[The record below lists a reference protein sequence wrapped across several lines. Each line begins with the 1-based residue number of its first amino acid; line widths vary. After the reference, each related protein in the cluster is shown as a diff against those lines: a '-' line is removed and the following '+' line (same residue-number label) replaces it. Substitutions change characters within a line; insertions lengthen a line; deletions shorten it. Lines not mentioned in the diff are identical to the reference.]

1 MSLQNFIKNL
11 QEQDDAGTVYSPE
24 TSQNVKVIPPD
35 NIDVEVINENNT
47 KVIPPKPEQ
56 PRTVSTLKL
65 NLRSAEKPVEE
76 KVQEVVQEEIQKAE
90 IKEEIQEEKVIQTPV
105 EIKENTTDDIF
116 AMSGTD
122 LEFKEKW
129 LAIYE
134 KAKSSKKQNAIA
146 DRLRAGRFIATQDS
160 VIILPDYDTTNKTAE
175 ELLEETWI

>member
-76 KVQEVVQEEIQKAE
+76 KVQEVVQ
-90 IKEEIQEEKVIQTPV
+90 EEIQEEKVIQTPV

>member
-76 KVQEVVQEEIQKAE
+76 KVQEVVQEEIQ
-90 IKEEIQEEKVIQTPV
+90 EEKVIQTPV

-129 LAIYE
+129 LAIYK

>member
-65 NLRSAEKPVEE
+65 NLRSVETH
-76 KVQEVVQEEIQKAE
+76 K
-90 IKEEIQEEKVIQTPV
+90 PV

-146 DRLRAGRFIATQDS
+146 DRLRAGRFIATRDS

>member
-90 IKEEIQEEKVIQTPV
+90 IKE
-105 EIKENTTDDIF
+105 NTTDDIF

>member
-65 NLRSAEKPVEE
+65 NLRSVEKPVEE
-76 KVQEVVQEEIQKAE
+76 KVQEVVQEK
-90 IKEEIQEEKVIQTPV
+90 IQEEKVIQTPV

>member
-76 KVQEVVQEEIQKAE
+76 KVQEVVQEEIQ
-90 IKEEIQEEKVIQTPV
+90 EEKVIHKPV

>member
-76 KVQEVVQEEIQKAE
+76 KVQEVVQEEIQ
-90 IKEEIQEEKVIQTPV
+90 EEKVIHKPV
-105 EIKENTTDDIF
+105 ETKENTTDDIF

>member
-76 KVQEVVQEEIQKAE
+76 KVQEVVQEEIQKEE
-90 IKEEIQEEKVIQTPV
+90 IKEDIHKPV

>member
-76 KVQEVVQEEIQKAE
+76 KVQEVVQKEIQKEE
-90 IKEEIQEEKVIQTPV
+90 IKEDIHKPV

-175 ELLEETWI
+175 ELLQETWI

>member
-76 KVQEVVQEEIQKAE
+76 KVQEVVQEEIQ
-90 IKEEIQEEKVIQTPV
+90 EEKVIQTPV

-146 DRLRAGRFIATQDS
+146 DRLRAGRFIATQNS

>member
-65 NLRSAEKPVEE
+65 NLRSVETHKPVEDNKVE
-76 KVQEVVQEEIQKAE
+76 VQEVVQEEIQKEE
-90 IKEEIQEEKVIQTPV
+90 IKEDIHKPV